1 MNQQETAS
9 TLELDLKLNILDSSL
24 PTDESPSSSLCSE
37 EAEGGEGEAK
47 SIVVVGCP
55 NCIMYIIMSLDSNP
69 RCPRCNSQV
78 LLDFITGYNT
88 KKSSN

>member
-1 MNQQETAS
+1 MNQQEAAS

-24 PTDESPSSSLCSE
+24 PTESPSSSLCSE
-37 EAEGGEGEAK
+37 EAEGGRVEGK
-47 SIVVVGCP
+47 SMVVVGCP

-78 LLDFITGYNT
+78 LFDFLTGKHS
-88 KKSSN
+88 KKSIN